1 MHIQIK
7 RGDPSRLAE
16 YHAVFLDS
24 PLYSHYFT
32 EEGKLDGWLSTA
44 MEKGNLWAA
53 LTSRDE
59 AVGCMV
65 IEWDGFFGAFP
76 YLALLGVKKQFRGGG
91 IGHLLLETYIGV
103 ARALG
108 CRKCGLLVS
117 SFNPRAKALYQ
128 SLGFQKV
135 GYITDFLPGAHENIM
150 VKNL

>member
-1 MHIQIK
+1 MEYWSSGQAGASFGMVV
-7 RGDPSRLAE
+7 RLDPGDEIITCLTALQEREHLGFAQVSGLA
-16 YHAVFLDS
+16 
-24 PLYSHYFT
+24 
-32 EEGKLDGWLSTA
+32 
-44 MEKGNLWAA
+44 
-53 LTSRDE
+53 
-59 AVGCMV
+59 AVGEAEIGV
-65 IEWDGFFGAFP
+65 FDT
-76 YLALLGVKKQFRGGG
+76 VKKQFRGGG
-91 IGHLLLETYIGV
+91 TGHLLLETYIGV